1 MSPPIAWHPGDQPP
15 AIQFNV
21 SQTGAL
27 TYAASTAGSSGN
39 VARSTIDFGD
49 GTIVS
54 TASAVHTYAA
64 PGTYRI
70 TASVY
75 DQAGASAVAVQ
86 QISAKSPSGGITIAS
101 PADGSTVN
109 WPTMLVASA
118 NPGTPVAAMRVL
130 IDGAQAY
137 AAHSDTLHTAL
148 KVFTGTHN
156 ITVQSLDAAGNTTA
170 TASVNVLAEPD
181 DLPPIANITLKPL
194 TSVSPTT
201 MLGCTAT
208 STDPDGFIMSFH
220 LQYSDGS
227 LFTTP
232 AAPRTFAAPG
242 QYKATATVMDQ
253 FGSTSTTSTTFS
265 VAGGPSP
272 ANKSPSPAPQ
282 HQQRPLQP
290 VRPPS

>member
-1 MSPPIAWHPGDQPP
+1 NKMSPPIAWHPGDQPP

-101 PADGSTVN
+101 
-109 WPTMLVASA
+109 
-118 NPGTPVAAMRVL
+118 
-130 IDGAQAY
+130 
-137 AAHSDTLHTAL
+137 
-148 KVFTGTHN
+148 
-156 ITVQSLDAAGNTTA
+156 
-170 TASVNVLAEPD
+170 
-181 DLPPIANITLKPL
+181 
-194 TSVSPTT
+194 
-201 MLGCTAT
+201 
-208 STDPDGFIMSFH
+208 
-220 LQYSDGS
+220 
-227 LFTTP
+227 
-232 AAPRTFAAPG
+232 
-242 QYKATATVMDQ
+242 
-253 FGSTSTTSTTFS
+253 
-265 VAGGPSP
+265 
-272 ANKSPSPAPQ
+272 
-282 HQQRPLQP
+282 
-290 VRPPS
+290 